1 MRSRHAYSDA
11 AVTSSIWQNRLLRVV
26 RDALQALGDRMN
38 IDVVGNARGEYIH
51 IYIYIWFILS
61 DKVPNESIMVG
72 EVKKDCTMQ
81 TYQ

>member
-51 IYIYIWFILS
+51 IYIYLVYI
-61 DKVPNESIMVG
+61 KR
-72 EVKKDCTMQ
+72 
-81 TYQ
+81 